1 MQTVT
6 ICIPFITLY
15 CLIAKAMT
23 FNTIL
28 NKSGHLCRIPDLK
41 GNAFSSLPLGMML
54 AVDLSYMDFL
64 CEDVFP
70 LNPPC

>member
-1 MQTVT
+1 MPRTSKT
-6 ICIPFITLY
+6 
-15 CLIAKAMT
+15 M
-23 FNTIL
+23 L
-28 NKSGHLCRIPDLK
+28 NNSGENGPPYLLPDLK